1 MKTVSHFL
9 ARLTFAVLISALP
22 VFAANHVVHMTSLY
36 EFAPDYLEI
45 QVGDTVTW
53 HNDDDTE
60 SLGARSDTG
69 FIWDT
74 GGVETNGDSE
84 PVPFTTVGTFPY
96 YDPTYF
102 PLGMTGTIVVS
113 SGSTPPAPALIVEPR
128 AVSGGAFAF
137 TITNLTLGKTTI
149 IETSTNLVNW
159 TSVATNVPTSTT
171 LNFTNAAGVSPG
183 FFRSSQ
189 LP

>member
-113 SGSTPPAPALIVEPR
+113 SGGSSSPSVDCTGVLSFDFNTWIASGVDPALTQGTEVHAQFWSRDP
-128 AVSGGAFAF
+128 G
-137 TITNLTLGKTTI
+137 LPPP
-149 IETSTNLVNW
+149 
-159 TSVATNVPTSTT
+159 SVVLSNA
-171 LNFTNAAGVSPG
+171 LNFQIA
-183 FFRSSQ
+183 
-189 LP
+189 L